1 MLTKTDFLR
10 YLEAPMHLW
19 AYKHGW
25 LDQVVPSRY
34 DRHLMA
40 QGVEIEGLAQEFLRQ
55 YVAEHFP
62 DAELSFQTVLT
73 DDTCY
78 ARLDAAVTHPE
89 TGLTDI
95 YEIKSASSVKKEHL
109 YDAAFQRL
117 VAEANLNL
125 GHVYLLHI
133 NKQYQRQGEVDL
145 DALFVIEN
153 VDAETEDLRQELL
166 AGRAAALAAAEAASP
181 DEVEACLKP
190 KDCPCPRL
198 CHPGLPEHSIYNLP
212 RMHAGKLK
220 ELREAGLVAIDQL
233 PPDFPLSANQRR
245 HADVMRSRRPYIDL
259 AAIRSALDGLVYP
272 LYFLDY
278 ETVNPAVPW
287 YDGYAP
293 YQNIVFQYSLHV
305 LESPESEPVHYE
317 YLAVTDEDPGPGLLA
332 DLTARIG
339 DTGSVIVWNQS
350 FEASRNREMAARYP
364 EYADRLLDIN
374 RRIYDLMEVFSKGS
388 YVHPDFRGSASIKNV
403 LPVLVKDL
411 SYDGLPIP
419 AGDEAMIAW
428 IEMMRGEL
436 TPEEFEQ
443 TRQNLLRYCELDTLA
458 MVRNWQ
464 FLVDLAAGTTG

>member
-19 AYKHGW
+19 AFNHGW
-25 LDQVVPSRY
+25 LEQVVPSRY
-34 DRHLMA
+34 DRYLMS
-40 QGVEIEGLAQEFLRQ
+40 QGVEVEGLAQEFLRRHVANQ
-55 YVAEHFP
+55 YP

-73 DDTCY
+73 DGNYY
-78 ARLDAAVTHPE
+78 ARLDAAVAHPE
-89 TGLTDI
+89 TGVTDI
-95 YEIKSASSVKKEHL
+95 YEIKSTSSVKKEHL
-109 YDAAFQRL
+109 FDAAFQRL
-117 VAEANLNL
+117 VAEASFNL

-133 NKQYQRQGEVDL
+133 NKQYQRRGEIDL

-153 VDAETEDLRQELL
+153 VDAETADLLPELL
-166 AGRAAALAAAEAASP
+166 AGREAAWAVSEAASP
-181 DEVEACLKP
+181 DEIETCLKP

-198 CHPGLPEHSIYNLP
+198 CHPGLPEHSIYDLP
-212 RMHAGKLK
+212 RMHAAKLK
-220 ELREAGLVAIDQL
+220 DLRDAGLVAIKQL
-233 PPDFPLSANQRR
+233 PPDIPLSANQRR
-245 HADVMRSRRPYIDL
+245 HADVMRSGRPHVDL
-259 AAIRSALDGLVYP
+259 AAIRTALDGLDYP

-287 YDGYAP
+287 YQGYAP

-305 LESPESEPVHYE
+305 FESPESEPVHYE
-317 YLAVTDEDPGPGLLA
+317 YLAINDEDPGPGLLA
-332 DLTARIG
+332 DLTANIG
-339 DTGSVIVWNQS
+339 GTGTVIVWNQS

-374 RRIYDLMEVFSKGS
+374 SRIYDLMEIFSKGS

-403 LPVLVKDL
+403 LPALVKDL

-436 TPEEFEQ
+436 IPEEFEQ

-464 FLVDLAAGTTG
+464 FLVDLTAGAG